1 MRRLNSPVRCHL
13 RFQLDHFVI
22 LLPWM
27 CGLVCLVFLRSGNSE
42 TIILGSYSL
51 WEVRTSKHA
60 KQLTFSECVF
70 YKWYFF
76 FFPFICTVVLLTCHH
91 SDWGEKSCHFIIYSL
106 STYRS
111 SCFPPFLSVFERL
124 SMSHF
129 SVEELTIT
137 FFFRDSFC
145 CCLQWFS
152 EMADLM
158 FQCAIILSL
167 CCCVGPDCLLHL
179 CWHTQTTYWASL
191 YVALHIVPHT
201 VE

>member
-13 RFQLDHFVI
+13 RFQLDYFII

-76 FFPFICTVVLLTCHH
+76 FFLFICTVVLLTCHH

-111 SCFPPFLSVFERL
+111 SCFPPFFCQYLKGCQWVILVLRNLPSRFFSGIVFVVVCDG
-124 SMSHF
+124 SAKW
-129 SVEELTIT
+129 LT
-137 FFFRDSFC
+137 
-145 CCLQWFS
+145 
-152 EMADLM
+152 
-158 FQCAIILSL
+158 
-167 CCCVGPDCLLHL
+167 
-179 CWHTQTTYWASL
+179 
-191 YVALHIVPHT
+191 
-201 VE
+201 